1 MPAPL
6 PARLRLVV
14 FDLDGTLVDSS
25 QDLCTAINRM
35 LAVLAP
41 GATALSHPQ
50 VRSFVGDGARALVGR
65 SLEAAGVAA
74 DVDPALPVFL
84 EAYRGCLLDSTRFYP
99 GVLDALDA
107 LRPLPLAVLTNK
119 PGDLSRDLLAGL
131 GAAGRFV
138 RVVGGGDAPR
148 KPDPGGL
155 RALMAECGAA
165 PAETVLCGDSAIDV
179 ATGRAAGAFVVGVDC
194 GFGSA
199 GFADAPPDLR
209 LPSVAELPAAL
220 HLAAR

>member
-1 MPAPL
+1 LTEKPAH
-6 PARLRLVV
+6 LRLVV

-35 LAVLAP
+35 LAAMQP
-41 GATALSHPQ
+41 ATRPLSHSQ
-50 VRSFVGDGARALVGR
+50 VRSFIGDGARMLVGR
-65 SLEAAGVAA
+65 SLAAAGLAA
-74 DVDPALPVFL
+74 DVDAALPAFL
-84 EAYRGCLLDSTRFYP
+84 AAYRDCLLDSTRFYP

-119 PGDLSRDLLAGL
+119 PGDLSRALLAGL
-131 GAAGRFV
+131 GAGDRFV

-155 RALMAECGAA
+155 SELMELCGAA

-179 ATGRAAGAFVVGVDC
+179 ATARAAGAFAVGVDC

-220 HLAAR
+220 LRAAR